1 LELEDQIARQSK
13 ATDELRVAGD
23 DWTDAARQL
32 RILRNALELIR
43 LPGA

>member
-13 ATDELRVAGD
+13 ATDELRVTD
-23 DWTDAARQL
+23 EEWTDAARQL
-32 RILRNALELIR
+32 RILKNALELIR